1 MPTMKPGL
9 QFKDDSGEH
18 GSHAASGAS
27 GGTQKQP
34 ADDKKSTEEG
44 EEDERKPPARLRAM
58 ETQMPLQASGR
69 RGSPKRIWPTA
80 VPQI

>member
-34 ADDKKSTEEG
+34 ADDEKSTEEG
-44 EEDERKPPARLRAM
+44 EEDEWKPPARLRAIK
-58 ETQMPLQASGR
+58 TQRPLKALGR
-69 RGSPKRIWPTA
+69 RGSPKKTWLTSM
-80 VPQI
+80 PQI